1 MKRKNN
7 GRSPFCIEVRIS
19 DEKGKKIFHWKPARS
34 NLILGMEKTTEY
46 IQNKLGVDTINKEE
60 KEKIEELVGALK
72 TEKKK

>member
-19 DEKGKKIFHWKPARS
+19 DEKGKKIFHWHPARS

-46 IQNKLGVDTINKEE
+46 IRDKLGIDTIAPKE
-60 KEKIEELVGALK
+60 KEKIEELVEAMK
-72 TEKKK
+72 VKKK